1 MIQYLI
7 DNFNILEQ
15 KYIKKAIHTID
26 KVNGKKKRRE
36 RRKKEKE
43 KEFSV
48 KTGVQVNAIYQ
59 SVKQNYIFYIAL
71 LICVYAFTKCTH
83 NKSNLFLSIFSLF
96 FITFYGYFIHL
107 VSHYMGT
114 KVSDLYKTYDNM
126 FTRNKILNWI
136 AVKAID
142 FGEFHAK
149 THHDTEINKS
159 WKNIT
164 LEIINN
170 IVSQGGIIIIL
181 KIFLSFID
189 NRVILLWALFYATV
203 HNINY
208 NIVKPLTHQQ
218 HHLND
223 RTNYGIDIWDI
234 IIGSKYDWDEIETH
248 NHTAIN
254 IIIIGAVIVLVCN
267 KLKI

>member
-1 MIQYLI
+1 M
-7 DNFNILEQ
+7 
-15 KYIKKAIHTID
+15 
-26 KVNGKKKRRE
+26 V
-36 RRKKEKE
+36 
-43 KEFSV
+43 
-48 KTGVQVNAIYQ
+48 
-59 SVKQNYIFYIAL
+59 
-71 LICVYAFTKCTH
+71 ICVYAFTKCTY
-83 NKSNLFLSIFSLF
+83 NKSKFFLSLFSLV

-170 IVSQGGIIIIL
+170 IVSQGGLLIML

-208 NIVKPLTHQQ
+208 NIVKPLSHQQ

-234 IIGSKYDWDEIETH
+234 IIGSKYDWNEIETH